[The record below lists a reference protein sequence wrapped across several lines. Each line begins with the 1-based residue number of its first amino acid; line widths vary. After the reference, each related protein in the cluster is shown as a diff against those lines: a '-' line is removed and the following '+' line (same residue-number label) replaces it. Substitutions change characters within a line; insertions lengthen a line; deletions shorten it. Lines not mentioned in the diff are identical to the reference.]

1 MINPVFFCTASPC
14 PAATSSRQN
23 AVVRRS
29 CQTMALWIGF
39 PLVRSHTTVVSR
51 WLVMP
56 TATMSAAAACALSS
70 TAFTTA
76 TVARQIS
83 SASCSTQP
91 SAG

>member
-1 MINPVFFCTASPC
+1 
-14 PAATSSRQN
+14 
-23 AVVRRS
+23 
-29 CQTMALWIGF
+29 MALWIGL
-39 PLVRSHTTVVSR
+39 PLCRSHTTVVSR

-56 TATMSAAAACALSS
+56 TATTSAAVARALSS
-70 TAFTTA
+70 TAFTVA